1 MCVVPI
7 LPMSSSKHHYM
18 TCPAFVFLLFQ
29 PISYLKTFYALCHG
43 FVILWIFLEHGHISC
58 KYAYQVLHPTFILSL
73 SLYKLMPNPQ
83 PPINFGILHQSP
95 SFFYTSDSK
104 TPFPSDCENSRG
116 HFKWLSKAGKK
127 EFIEEE
133 INAQAAIRRPDPR

>member
-73 SLYKLMPNPQ
+73 SLCINSCLTPSPQLILVFFTKVPHFSILQIVKHLFHLTVKTLEAILSGCPKL
-83 PPINFGILHQSP
+83 G
-95 SFFYTSDSK
+95 
-104 TPFPSDCENSRG
+104 
-116 HFKWLSKAGKK
+116 
-127 EFIEEE
+127 
-133 INAQAAIRRPDPR
+133 RRSSLKRK